1 MFDDPKKELVRLEE
15 LLLEEEKDEDF
26 ERFYSDIFAEFGA
39 DPQEDAGEP
48 QHTAEPRN
56 TAPKAAPR
64 KNTYSDTA
72 RSVPAVKKDHSIRN
86 LGILAILEAAGIVA
100 LVLWW
105 ILRIL

>member
-39 DPQEDAGEP
+39 DPEDEENAEEP
-48 QHTAEPRN
+48 AKSQS
-56 TAPKAAPR
+56 APAKPAPR
-64 KNTYSDTA
+64 KNTYADST
-72 RSVPAVKKDHSIRN
+72 RSVPAVKQDRSIRN
-86 LGILAILEAAGIVA
+86 LGILALLETAGIIA

>member
-39 DPQEDAGEP
+39 DSEEDAEEP
-48 QHTAEPRN
+48 QQPSESRN
-56 TAPKAAPR
+56 AAARPAPR
-64 KNTYSDTA
+64 KNTYSDTT

-86 LGILAILEAAGIVA
+86 LGILAILETAGIVA